1 MKKIFVLGLAV
12 LLALCLSGVAMVGLH
27 TLVAEVIP
35 DSYGDGGGSPGPGS
49 INPTQGDPGG
59 SPGPGSIS
67 LV

>member
-35 DSYGDGGGSPGPGS
+35 DSYGDGGGPSGPGS
-49 INPTQGDPGG
+49 VSPTQGDPGG
-59 SPGPGSIS
+59 PSGPGSI
-67 LV
+67 LPT